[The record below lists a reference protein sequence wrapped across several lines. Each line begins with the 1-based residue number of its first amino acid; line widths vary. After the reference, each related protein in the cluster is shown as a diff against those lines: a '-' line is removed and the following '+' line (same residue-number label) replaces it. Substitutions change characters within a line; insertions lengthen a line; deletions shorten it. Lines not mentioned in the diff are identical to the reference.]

1 MINTQFI
8 SKRLKLESMKNIKY
22 ITLSFIIVIIF
33 IIYKINEQNI
43 IKDDEN
49 SVINEPIVS
58 IDYINFMESLRIA
71 ESSDSKHFSLIVSD
85 LTIQFDLTKEL
96 EENIIIAFDSI
107 SNNFG
112 FFYLDSNNVY
122 PCSGRMYYLS
132 KDKSIT
138 SMGQNL
144 THDFYKGLYLNQRDQ
159 EDNGFNLFDASFGKY
174 EGKLTVIPSCP
185 YIDNFSVE
193 FVKETE

>member
-1 MINTQFI
+1 MR
-8 SKRLKLESMKNIKY
+8 KIKI
-22 ITLSFIIVIIF
+22 ITLSFIIVIIIF
-33 IIYKINEQNI
+33 IVYKINEQNI
-43 IKDDEN
+43 IKDNEN
-49 SVINEPIVS
+49 SIITEPIVS
-58 IDYINFMESLRIA
+58 IDYINFMESLQIA
-71 ESSDSKHFSLIVSD
+71 ENRDNKHFRLIVSD
-85 LTIQFDLTKEL
+85 LTIQFDLTNEL
-96 EENIIIAFDSI
+96 EENITIAFDSI

-122 PCSGRMYYLS
+122 PCSGRMFYLS
-132 KDKSIT
+132 KEESIT

-193 FVKETE
+193 FVEDTE